1 MSAQSKLNH
10 TPPEPVAKRP
20 SEDEPLVK
28 PSSAPRQ
35 TGSFA
40 TQQCHVIDIS
50 GTGFRLRAM
59 DTDRIPNDFT
69 LLFSKRGPGRRASVI
84 WRRGTEVGAEF
95 SIANP
100 PPPHA

>member
-1 MSAQSKLNH
+1 MAGNTALIKRAPRQQSN
-10 TPPEPVAKRP
+10 AN
-20 SEDEPLVK
+20 
-28 PSSAPRQ
+28 AWIRQ

-59 DTDRIPNDFT
+59 DADRIPNNFT